1 MVNDMENKQKM
12 DSQSRK
18 YALSAQRTELTE
30 YHIYRELAKRTRN
43 KKNADVLARIAE
55 QEKQHADFWQTKT
68 GVKVQPGRWRLR
80 RTVFMA
86 RILGLSFVL
95 RLMEKNEGTNA
106 RNYSAHADF
115 FPEVAEFAKEEEQH
129 EKELLE
135 MLEDKNMRFVGSIVL
150 GLNDA
155 LVELTGA
162 LAGFTLAL
170 GDTRI
175 ISLAG
180 MVTGISAALSMAAS
194 EFLSSK
200 AEGNT
205 KARQAAVYTGISYLV
220 TVILLILPYFFVGNR
235 FIALGIVLA
244 VALLIIFCYN
254 YYVSVAQGLNFRKRF
269 LEMAAISLGVA
280 GFSFLL
286 GYGLKSLLGVDI

>member
-1 MVNDMENKQKM
+1 MM

-30 YHIYRELAKRTRN
+30 YHIYRELARRTRN
-43 KKNADVLARIAE
+43 TENADVLTSIAE
-55 QEKQHADFWQTKT
+55 QEKEHADYWQTKT
-68 GVKVQPGRWRLR
+68 GEKVKPDQWRFY
-80 RTVFMA
+80 RTVFLA

-95 RLMEKNEGTNA
+95 RLMEKNEGTTA
-106 RNYSAHADF
+106 ENYSLQAEF
-115 FPEVAEFAKEEEQH
+115 FPEVAEFAKQEEQH

-135 MLEDKNMRFVGSIVL
+135 MLEDKNLKFVGSIVL

-180 MVTGISAALSMAAS
+180 MVTGVSAALSMAAS

-220 TVILLILPYFFVGNR
+220 TVILLILPYFFVSNK
-235 FIALGIVLA
+235 FVALGIVMA
-244 VALLIIFCYN
+244 VAMFIIFCYN
-254 YYVSVAQGLNFRKRF
+254 YYVSVAKDLNFKHRF
-269 LEMAAISLGVA
+269 LEMAVISLGVA
-280 GFSFLL
+280 AFSFLL
-286 GYGLKSLLGVDI
+286 GFGLKSLLGVDL

>member
-1 MVNDMENKQKM
+1 M
-12 DSQSRK
+12 DPQSRK
-18 YALSAQRTELTE
+18 YALSAQRSELTE
-30 YHIYRELAKRTRN
+30 YHIYTELAKRTGN
-43 KKNADVLARIAE
+43 AKNSEVLHRIAE
-55 QEKQHADFWQTKT
+55 QEKQHADYWQTKT
-68 GVKVQPGRWRLR
+68 GVKVQPDRWRLR

-115 FPEVAEFAKEEEQH
+115 FPEVVEFAEQEEQH
-129 EKELLE
+129 ENELLE

-170 GDTRI
+170 GDTQI

-220 TVILLILPYFFVGNR
+220 TVILLILPYFFVSNR
-235 FIALGIVLA
+235 FVALGIVLA
-244 VALLIIFCYN
+244 VALLIICCYN
-254 YYVSVAQGLNFRKRF
+254 YYVSVVKDLDFKRRF

-286 GYGLKSLLGVDI
+286 GFGLKSLLGVDI

>member
-1 MVNDMENKQKM
+1 M

-30 YHIYRELAKRTRN
+30 YYIYNELAGRTKNKR
-43 KKNADVLARIAE
+43 NAEVLKRIAD
-55 QEKQHADFWQTKT
+55 QEKEHADYWQTKT
-68 GVKVQPGRWRLR
+68 EEKVKPDKWRYY
-80 RTVFMA
+80 RTVILA
-86 RILGLSFVL
+86 RLLGFSFAL
-95 RLMEKNEGTNA
+95 KLMEKNEGTTA
-106 RNYSAHADF
+106 LNYSKQAEF
-115 FPEVAEFAKEEEQH
+115 FPEVADFAEEEEKH
-129 EKELLE
+129 ETELLN
-135 MLEDKNMRFVGSIVL
+135 MLEDGNMRFVGSIVL

-180 MVTGISAALSMAAS
+180 LVTGISAALSMAAS

-200 AEGNT
+200 AEEDS
-205 KARQAAVYTGISYLV
+205 KAKQAAIYTGVSYFI
-220 TVILLILPYFFVGNR
+220 TVILLVLPYFFVKNK
-235 FIALGIVLA
+235 FIALGIVMA
-244 VALLIIFCYN
+244 IALVIIFCYN
-254 YYVSVAQGLNFRKRF
+254 FYVSVVKDLNFRRRF
-269 LEMAAISLGVA
+269 LEMAIISLGVA

-286 GYGLKSLLGVDI
+286 AFALRSLLGIDV

>member
-1 MVNDMENKQKM
+1 M
-12 DSQSRK
+12 DPQSRK
-18 YALSAQRTELTE
+18 YALSAQRSELTE
-30 YHIYRELAKRTRN
+30 YHIYKELAKRTGN
-43 KKNADVLARIAE
+43 AKNAEVLHRIAE
-55 QEKQHADFWQTKT
+55 HEKQHADYWQTKT
-68 GVKVQPGRWRLR
+68 GVKVQPERWRLR

-95 RLMEKNEGTNA
+95 RLMEKNEGTTA
-106 RNYSAHADF
+106 ENYATQAEF
-115 FPEVAEFAKEEEQH
+115 FPEVMEFAQQEEQH

-135 MLEDKNMRFVGSIVL
+135 MLEDQNLKFVGSIVL

-180 MVTGISAALSMAAS
+180 MVTGVSAALSMAAS

-205 KARQAAVYTGISYLV
+205 KARQAAVYTGISYLI
-220 TVILLILPYFFVGNR
+220 TVILLILPYFFVSNK
-235 FIALGIVLA
+235 FVALGIVMA
-244 VALLIIFCYN
+244 VALTIIFCYN
-254 YYVSVAQGLNFRKRF
+254 YYVSVAKNLNFKHRF

-286 GYGLKSLLGVDI
+286 GFGLRSLLGVDI